1 MEAVFPVG
9 YYGGEAVP
17 SLAALFNNLNEL
29 LDKCGRSEEQ
39 RREAL
44 TAFKRPMKRDD
55 FEALFR
61 QPALD
66 VKRAAAEYAGLHATV
81 GEVCQA
87 IERVLDQHH
96 FDTHQAAY
104 ERTSMRTLANLKT
117 PTEFEAMLGEYEARH
132 HPRPPAGGSA

>member
-1 MEAVFPVG
+1 MEAVFPTG
-9 YYGGEAVP
+9 YYGQEAVP
-17 SLAALFNNLNEL
+17 SLAALLNNLNNL
-29 LDKCGRSEEQ
+29 LEKCGRSDEQ

-44 TAFKRPMKRDD
+44 TTFKRPMKRDD

-61 QPALD
+61 QTALD

-81 GEVCQA
+81 GKVCQA

-117 PTEFEAMLGEYEARH
+117 PAEYEAMLDKYEARH
-132 HPRPPAGGSA
+132 HPKPPAGGGA